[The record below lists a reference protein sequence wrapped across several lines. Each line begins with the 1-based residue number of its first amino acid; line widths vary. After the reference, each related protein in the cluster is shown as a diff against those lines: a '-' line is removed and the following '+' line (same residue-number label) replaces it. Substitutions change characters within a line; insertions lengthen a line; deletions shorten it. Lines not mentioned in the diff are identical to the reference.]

1 MNKPAQTIGRKGK
14 TKMFEIKCKI
24 GELLGWDIRDFELIP
39 SGKKGGRPNWETE
52 HHDTS
57 HRRYAFTAFDAD
69 DIYGLHEVTV

>member
-39 SGKKGGRPNWETE
+39 SGKK
-52 HHDTS
+52 
-57 HRRYAFTAFDAD
+57 RRSPKLGDGTPRHAAQALRF
-69 DIYGLHEVTV
+69 YGF